1 MTEED
6 AQFVVDM
13 YTMWRDQKLTKDQ
26 EELLTQAFRTLKKA
40 LEASKVASGVPRVQL
55 GQNNAT

>member
-6 AQFVVDM
+6 AQFVIDM

-26 EELLTQAFRTLKKA
+26 EELLTTAFRTLKTA